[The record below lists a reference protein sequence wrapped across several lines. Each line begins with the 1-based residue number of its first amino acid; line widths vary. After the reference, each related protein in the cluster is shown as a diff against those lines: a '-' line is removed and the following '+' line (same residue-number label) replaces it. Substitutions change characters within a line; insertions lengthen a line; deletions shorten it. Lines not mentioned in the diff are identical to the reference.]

1 MLGNALK
8 APLFCSPFFWLETY
22 FFNEKK
28 KYYGLK
34 FLTSLFNCYQ
44 LVNWL
49 YISCK
54 VTRKKKS
61 AVNKWV
67 TLMIGKIIRK
77 SIKKFITWFFGKR
90 SCFTKS
96 SKQGGCYLVL
106 LKVQYRSS
114 HFWIFW
120 KTLSL
125 DYWPKGKRI
134 ILKSKKLYN
143 SLI

>member
-1 MLGNALK
+1 MLGKALK
-8 APLFCSPFFWLETY
+8 PPLFYSPFFWLKTY
-22 FFNEKK
+22 FSNEKK
-28 KYYGLK
+28 NWLQ
-34 FLTSLFNCYQ
+34 FLTSLLNWCQLFN
-44 LVNWL
+44 WF

-61 AVNKWV
+61 AVNERV

-90 SCFTKS
+90 SCFAKS

-114 HFWIFW
+114 HFWILW
-120 KTLSL
+120 KTLPL
-125 DYWPKGKRI
+125 DYRPKGKRI
-134 ILKSKKLYN
+134 ILKSNNL
-143 SLI
+143 LI